1 MQLVLRNRFG
11 QTTNGASTLAWQQ
24 TATGAWVLLVSA
36 GTSLWVS
43 PVAIHGSTSWELDL
57 QVFGQSSPFALLSS
71 SQARIR
77 VDRQAPNTKKAHCNA
92 VGFRIGCLA
101 VSYSHMGSPTLPSAL
116 TRFTSEFGMG
126 SGGTTLPLPPSKFCK
141 SMLEKVSLL
150 DTIVIR
156 YVLIS

>member
-43 PVAIHGSTSWELDL
+43 PVAIHGSTSLELKL
-57 QVFGQSSPFALLSS
+57 RSSLSFLLALLSS

-126 SGGTTLPLPPSKFCK
+126 SGGTTLPLPPSKFCI